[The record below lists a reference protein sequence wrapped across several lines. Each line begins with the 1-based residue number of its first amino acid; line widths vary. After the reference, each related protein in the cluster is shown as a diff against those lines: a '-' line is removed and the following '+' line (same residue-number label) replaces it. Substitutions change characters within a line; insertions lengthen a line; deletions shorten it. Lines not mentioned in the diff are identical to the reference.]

1 MSKSEFIPSD
11 FYHLL
16 NDFMKDLFTTFPEYK
31 EKVGTELL
39 YIYENK
45 FNDDEEDETMFSHL
59 NFVFNH
65 CKEVFPERFFD
76 ILYKNE
82 SIYETDS
89 EVNVTFFP
97 NINFRNLE

>member
-1 MSKSEFIPSD
+1 M
-11 FYHLL
+11 
-16 NDFMKDLFTTFPEYK
+16 
-31 EKVGTELL
+31 GTELL

-97 NINFRNLE
+97 NINFREIWNDDISEKTRNFMKYYKLLYCSKSYG